1 MERLGTFTAQAGVAP
16 FGTVDALALCRDD
29 FGNVCVC
36 VCFCVALKS
45 TDTND
50 TGTTG
55 THKNYKLQTPDHG
68 PQTRPRPHETQRQN
82 ACPLS
87 LTVRNASSSSSCT
100 GGKPTPDI
108 PTSEK
113 RLCSSSWLSLSLFL
127 FAARGW
133 RGALACSR
141 AGGGTSA
148 HHNTTIR
155 SGLSNTVRSGEY

>member
-1 MERLGTFTAQAGVAP
+1 MLW
-16 FGTVDALALCRDD
+16 
-29 FGNVCVC
+29 NVCVC

-82 ACPLS
+82 ACPL
-87 LTVRNASSSSSCT
+87 VVDR
-100 GGKPTPDI
+100 P
-108 PTSEK
+108 K
-113 RLCSSSWLSLSLFL
+113 RVVVVVVHGRETHTRHTNKREAAGQLQLAFSLSLSLGCTRL
-127 FAARGW
+127 VGR
-133 RGALACSR
+133 SR
-141 AGGGTSA
+141 LLSCGRGGTSA